1 MTRKIKLLP
10 EKIVNKI
17 AAGEVVERPASIVK
31 ELIENSID
39 AKADTIK
46 VEIKDG
52 GKKSIK
58 VIDNGEGMP
67 KEDLLMAFERYA
79 TSKIKDV
86 NDLMKIQTLG
96 FRGEALP
103 SIASVSK
110 IKARSKIPKDEIG
123 FEINIEGGSIKNV
136 NEVAANNGFTIEV
149 KDLFY
154 NVPVRRKFLKKTSTE
169 SFYIENVI
177 KKAAICYPLFDI
189 TFINNGRTKT
199 FPKANNLLKRIE
211 QIYSK
216 EIADSLLP
224 FRIEDEEVFI
234 SGYISTPDITSSNSY
249 DINIFLNGRFVKD
262 RTVYAAIRDAYKG
275 KIFEK
280 RYPYIFIFMNIPF
293 DKVDVNVHPAKLEV
307 RFHNENKIYTLVKNT
322 LSTVLSN
329 DFKPFNKKIIEKA
342 PDKFNN
348 FKNFIKSSIEKYKI
362 KDNNKEENIEDF
374 FVFESSVKDSSFQN
388 QQNKFYSCLDF
399 LSQIHDTFLILK
411 DRNSL
416 YLLDQHA
423 AHERI
428 QLEKLKK
435 NINEKKDKI
444 KKFLIPEIL
453 NLSDEHKVL
462 LEQYIETLNN
472 LGFIFD
478 KLDDKT
484 FVLKGLPVILAH
496 IEVNDLIEII
506 IEELKKRKSSDAV
519 NEFNEKVLASIACKS
534 AIKAG
539 NILDEKTVKYLL
551 QELDEIPNNKTCP
564 HGRPILIEISK
575 NEILK
580 RFKRIV

>member
-1 MTRKIKLLP
+1 MNRKIKLLP
-10 EKIVNKI
+10 EKIINKI
-17 AAGEVVERPASIVK
+17 AAGEVVERPASIIK

-39 AKADTIK
+39 AKANKIK

-52 GKKSIK
+52 GKKVIK
-58 VIDNGEGMP
+58 VIDNGEGMS
-67 KEDLLMAFERYA
+67 KEDLLMAFERHA
-79 TSKIKDV
+79 TSKITDI
-86 NDLMKIQTLG
+86 NDLAKIQTLG

-110 IKARSKIPKDEIG
+110 IKARSKVSDNDIG

-136 NEVAANNGFTIEV
+136 SEVASNDGFSIEV

-154 NVPVRRKFLKKTSTE
+154 NVPVRQKFLKKTATE

-177 KKAAICYPLFDI
+177 KKVAICYPLFDI
-189 TFINNGRTKT
+189 TFVNNGKIKT
-199 FPKANNLLKRIE
+199 FPKVNNLLKRIE

-234 SGYISTPDITSSNSY
+234 SGYVSTPDITSSNSY

-275 KIFEK
+275 KIFDK
-280 RYPYIFIFMNIPF
+280 RYPYIFIFMNIPY

-307 RFHNENKIYTLVKNT
+307 RFHNENKIYALVKNT
-322 LSTVLSN
+322 LSAVLSQ
-329 DFKPFNKKIIEKA
+329 DLQSVTEQIKEPSL
-342 PDKFNN
+342 DKFNN
-348 FKNFIKSSIEKYKI
+348 FKNFIKSSLEKYKAKSND
-362 KDNNKEENIEDF
+362 KDEHIEDF
-374 FVFESSVKDSSFQN
+374 FTFDSFGKDDVVQLPQN
-388 QQNKFYSCLDF
+388 RFYSNMEF
-399 LSQIHDTFLILK
+399 LAQLHDTFLVLK
-411 DRNSL
+411 DNSSL

-435 NINEKKDKI
+435 SINEKKDKI
-444 KKFLIPEIL
+444 KKFLLPEIL
-453 NLSDEHKVL
+453 NLSDEYKML
-462 LEQYIETLNN
+462 LEQYMGTLNN
-472 LGFIFD
+472 LGFIID

-484 FVLKGLPVILAH
+484 FVLKGLPIILAH
-496 IEVNDLIEII
+496 IEINELIEII
-506 IEELKKRKSSDAV
+506 IEELKNKKNTDAV

-539 NILDEKTVKYLL
+539 SKLDEKSVNFLL
-551 QELDEIPNNKTCP
+551 KELDETPNNKTCP
-564 HGRPILIEISK
+564 HGRPIIVEITK

-580 RFKRIV
+580 RFKRVV

>member
-348 FKNFIKSSIEKYKI
+348 FKNFIKSSIEK
-362 KDNNKEENIEDF
+362 
-374 FVFESSVKDSSFQN
+374 
-388 QQNKFYSCLDF
+388 
-399 LSQIHDTFLILK
+399 
-411 DRNSL
+411 
-416 YLLDQHA
+416 
-423 AHERI
+423 
-428 QLEKLKK
+428 
-435 NINEKKDKI
+435 
-444 KKFLIPEIL
+444 
-453 NLSDEHKVL
+453 
-462 LEQYIETLNN
+462 
-472 LGFIFD
+472 
-478 KLDDKT
+478 
-484 FVLKGLPVILAH
+484 
-496 IEVNDLIEII
+496 
-506 IEELKKRKSSDAV
+506 
-519 NEFNEKVLASIACKS
+519 
-534 AIKAG
+534 
-539 NILDEKTVKYLL
+539 
-551 QELDEIPNNKTCP
+551 
-564 HGRPILIEISK
+564 
-575 NEILK
+575 
-580 RFKRIV
+580 